1 MTLGISTKVLR
12 DYPLSEAIAIARDF
26 GYQEMEF
33 WVDDLMTADIS
44 MAEIIHLTDDAG
56 IGRSVHLL
64 TEDLNIASFN
74 EPIRRESVRQE
85 MEGLELA
92 ARLGARTA
100 TLHPGRKTAKTR
112 TAEEAWTQQLRSID
126 ELAQCAEDC
135 GAKLCVEA
143 MERLG
148 GEFILDGND
157 LDRIQRSLSRPELAF
172 TLDIS
177 HLHTVGD
184 VCVQLDLAKH
194 LPIGN
199 IHISQSKGTKPHLT
213 LFDPAGEIDYR
224 AALRK
229 LCEFYDGALII
240 EGYVAGQGREIA
252 EKSMRWYQQITDGL
266 WQED

>member
-12 DYPLSEAIAIARDF
+12 DYPLSEAIAIGAEF

-33 WVDDLMTADIS
+33 WVDDLLTADIS
-44 MAEIIHLTDDAG
+44 IEEIILRTDAHG

-74 EPIRRESVRQE
+74 EPIRLESVRQE
-85 MEGLELA
+85 MDGLKLA
-92 ARLGARTA
+92 ARLGARSA

-112 TAEEAWTQQLRSID
+112 TLEEAWTQQLRSID
-126 ELAQCAEDC
+126 ALAQCAQDC

-143 MERLG
+143 MEQLS
-148 GEFILDGND
+148 GEFVLTGTD
-157 LDRIQRSLSRPELAF
+157 LDRIHRSLSRPELAY

-184 VCVQLDLAKH
+184 VCAQLELAKQ

-199 IHISQSKGTKPHLT
+199 VHISQSKGTKPHLT
-213 LFDPAGEIDYR
+213 LFDPAGEIDFP
-224 AALRK
+224 AAFRK
-229 LCEFYDGALII
+229 LGEFYDGPLII
-240 EGYVAGQGREIA
+240 EGYVAGKGRETA
-252 EKSMRWYQQITDGL
+252 QKSMQWYQQISCELGM
-266 WQED
+266 EE

>member
-1 MTLGISTKVLR
+1 MILGISTKVLR
-12 DYPLSEAIAIARDF
+12 DYPLSKTIAIAQEF

-33 WVDDLMTADIS
+33 WVDDLLTADI
-44 MAEIIHLTDDAG
+44 AIEEIIRRTDDSG

-92 ARLGARTA
+92 ARLGARSA

-112 TAEEAWTQQLRSID
+112 TMEEAWTQQLRSID
-126 ELAQCAEDC
+126 ALAQCAEDC
-135 GAKLCVEA
+135 GVKLCVEA
-143 MERLG
+143 MEQLS
-148 GEFILDGND
+148 GEFILTGSD
-157 LDRIQRSLSRPELAF
+157 LDRIHSSLSRPHLAY

-177 HLHTVGD
+177 HLHTVGN
-184 VCVQLDLAKH
+184 VYSQLDLAKH

-199 IHISQSKGTKPHLT
+199 VHISQSKGTKPHLA
-213 LFDPAGEIDYR
+213 LFDPAGEIDFR

-229 LCEFYDGALII
+229 LREFYDGALII

-252 EKSMRWYQQITDGL
+252 RKSKQWYQEISSGL
-266 WQED
+266 WMEE

>member
-12 DYPLSEAIAIARDF
+12 DYPLSEAIDIARTY
-26 GYQEMEF
+26 GYREMEF
-33 WVDDLMTADIS
+33 WVDDLLTADIS
-44 MAEIIHLTDDAG
+44 MEEIIRRTDAYG

-74 EPIRRESVRQE
+74 EPIRQESVRQE
-85 MEGLELA
+85 MEGLHLA
-92 ARLGARTA
+92 AQMGARSA

-112 TAEEAWTQQLRSID
+112 TIEEAWQKQLSSID
-126 ELAQCAEDC
+126 ALAQCAEEC

-143 MERLG
+143 MERLN
-148 GEFILDGND
+148 GEFVLTGKD
-157 LDRIQRSLSRPELAF
+157 LDYIHRSLSRSTLAY

-184 VCVQLDLAKH
+184 VRQQLELAKH

-199 IHISQSKGTKPHLT
+199 VHISQSKGTKPHLP
-213 LFDPAGEIDYR
+213 LFDPEGEIHFR
-224 AALRK
+224 EVFQKLR
-229 LCEFYDGALII
+229 EFYDGALII

-252 EKSMRWYQQITDGL
+252 KKSMQWYQSVTAGL
-266 WQED
+266 WTEE